1 MDDAVFAWAIGKALL
16 IVIISFGALIY
27 LAWAV
32 TWPKASKNES
42 GQKRSRQTRIRATT
56 RRNAIGEALRPVLAR
71 LAPTIFE

>member
-16 IVIISFGALIY
+16 IVTISFGALIY

-42 GQKRSRQTRIRATT
+42 DHKRRGQTRIRATT
-56 RRNAIGEALRPVLAR
+56 PRNAIGEVLRPVLAR

>member
-1 MDDAVFAWAIGKALL
+1 MDDAVFAWAIEKALL

-42 GQKRSRQTRIRATT
+42 AQERGRQIRIRATSL
-56 RRNAIGEALRPVLAR
+56 RNAIGEALRPVLAR

>member
-1 MDDAVFAWAIGKALL
+1 VDDAVFAWAIGKALL
-16 IVIISFGALIY
+16 IVIISFGALVY

-42 GQKRSRQTRIRATT
+42 DQRRRRQTRIRATAP
-56 RRNAIGEALRPVLAR
+56 RNAIGEALRPVLAR